1 MTNPARPIIDVRDV
15 VKTFPTGE
23 AEITVLRRVS
33 LQVHPGEFVAIVG
46 PSGNG
51 KSTLLNMITG
61 IDHPTTGEVL
71 VNGRAVHRMN
81 ENQLAAWRNTDVG
94 IVFQFFQLLPSLN
107 LVQNIM
113 LPMDF
118 ARRLKPK
125 DRREQAMCLLEL
137 VGLKDQ
143 WHKLPSQ
150 ISGGQQQR
158 AAIARALANQP
169 PILVADE
176 PTGNLDARTSDEV
189 FGLFCRLASQGTTLV
204 MVTHNEELSRQ
215 VPRTVTVVNG
225 QIARDERRAVTA
237 GPCAS
242 ADNEDAVGMRE
253 WGDESEGS
261 PDPLIPAPVVAR

>member
-1 MTNPARPIIDVRDV
+1 MTSQTEPIIDVRHV
-15 VKTFPTGE
+15 FKTFPSGDT
-23 AEITVLRRVS
+23 EITVLRGVS
-33 LQVHPGEFVAIVG
+33 LAVQRGEFLAIVG

-61 IDHPTTGEVL
+61 IDHPTHGQVI
-71 VNGRAVHRMN
+71 VNGRAVHKMN

-107 LVQNIM
+107 LLQNVM

-125 DRREQAMCLLEL
+125 DRREQAHCLLEL

-143 WHKLPSQ
+143 AHKLPSQ

-169 PILVADE
+169 PLLVADE

-189 FGLFCRLASQGTTLV
+189 FALFCRLASQGTTLV
-204 MVTHNEELSRQ
+204 MVTHNEELARQ
-215 VPRTVTVVNG
+215 VPRTVSVVNG
-225 QIARDERRAVTA
+225 MIGRDERRAVTD
-237 GPCAS
+237 GPCSGEAP
-242 ADNEDAVGMRE
+242 AVDLAVAEEAATPRAPAFATPAAN
-253 WGDESEGS
+253 GS
-261 PDPLIPAPVVAR
+261 HR

>member
-1 MTNPARPIIDVRDV
+1 MTSPSRPIIDVRNV

-23 AEITVLRRVS
+23 APITVLRSVS

-61 IDHPTTGEVL
+61 IDHPTSGEVF
-71 VNGRAVHRMN
+71 VNERAVHRMN
-81 ENQLAAWRNTDVG
+81 ENQLAAWRSTDMG

-107 LVQNIM
+107 LVQNVM

-118 ARRLKPK
+118 AKRLKPK

-204 MVTHNEELSRQ
+204 MVTHNEELARQ
-215 VPRTVTVVNG
+215 VPRTVSVING
-225 QIARDERRAVTA
+225 MIASDERRVLTE
-237 GPCAS
+237 GPCFATG
-242 ADNEDAVGMRE
+242 EDEAAGTRGSETVEEKPGLRATRFLAVR
-253 WGDESEGS
+253 
-261 PDPLIPAPVVAR
+261 

>member
-1 MTNPARPIIDVRDV
+1 MTGQAPPIIDVRSV
-15 VKTFPTGE
+15 VKTFPTGDT
-23 AEITVLRRVS
+23 EITVLRGVS
-33 LQVHPGEFVAIVG
+33 LCVYPGEFVAIVG

-61 IDHPTTGEVL
+61 IDHPTRGEVL
-71 VNGRAVHRMN
+71 VNGKPVHKMN

-107 LVQNIM
+107 LLQNVM

-118 ARRLKPK
+118 ARRIKPK
-125 DRREQAMCLLEL
+125 DRREQAHCLLEL

-169 PILVADE
+169 PLLVADE

-189 FGLFCRLASQGTTLV
+189 FALFCRLASQGTTLV
-204 MVTHNEELSRQ
+204 MVTHNEELARQ

-225 QIARDERRAVTA
+225 MIERDEKRVITEGPCFDAEGSVNSSASPERAVA
-237 GPCAS
+237 G
-242 ADNEDAVGMRE
+242 NG
-253 WGDESEGS
+253 
-261 PDPLIPAPVVAR
+261 LNAR